1 MRFLSDAAK
10 LHKLHFMNSLLSSF
24 KICHW
29 LLMLACLCLAN
40 QARAYIDMAPTLV
53 KVIGDSQRIETVEVV
68 QFDPQKHT
76 LDLKAVR
83 ALKGNLDADL
93 IHHDVA
99 SAGGSVIPRAIQQ
112 WAEPGA
118 RGVLFISRTTQLLCL
133 GEGWYAVRSIGNG
146 GWKLGADRLDLPLA
160 YYGPVSRLA
169 DGIALMLAG
178 KDTVLTTVQHGV
190 DDAASFDLALN
201 RASLPGVIRVQR
213 IRANLSMPQTV
224 MAVSANPAYVIGK
237 GRVGEEDLPALLA
250 QLKDSDA
257 SVRAEAT
264 GELGDLGRKANGAE
278 TDLTALLNDKSP
290 GVRFAS
296 AATLLCIHKDN
307 QAAVE
312 TLAKGLKDSDPVV
325 RRDAAKA
332 TGRSSF
338 GAAPLIAPLALLLK
352 DNDESVRLAALQA
365 VSLLGP
371 IAAAAAPSVVPLLDD
386 QSLCIDAADTLGRI
400 GPSARPVPSRLTE
413 MLSSDQETIQWAAVR
428 AMAQIGGKESHPAVD
443 FIKKKMPGATEI
455 NSYNMMIYLSLIG
468 PDAVDAIPTAQ
479 NARITHPVLP
489 SATVWAIRAS
499 SFPWEDN
506 GGMRGFGGRGGPGGP
521 GGGGRGGF
529 GGGGPGGAGF
539 DLNSTMYEAFI
550 RELGERL
557 RPLALTLVNR
567 IMDGTA
573 GNVPTWGYKLLACAP
588 DESATKLSAYLTDSQ
603 LVVRERATVALGYMG
618 TAASPAADQVSHA
631 IGKAETEQERRLLEW
646 CLREISN

>member
-1 MRFLSDAAK
+1 
-10 LHKLHFMNSLLSSF
+10 
-24 KICHW
+24 
-29 LLMLACLCLAN
+29 
-40 QARAYIDMAPTLV
+40 
-53 KVIGDSQRIETVEVV
+53 
-68 QFDPQKHT
+68 
-76 LDLKAVR
+76 
-83 ALKGNLDADL
+83 
-93 IHHDVA
+93 
-99 SAGGSVIPRAIQQ
+99 
-112 WAEPGA
+112 
-118 RGVLFISRTTQLLCL
+118 
-133 GEGWYAVRSIGNG
+133 
-146 GWKLGADRLDLPLA
+146 
-160 YYGPVSRLA
+160 
-169 DGIALMLAG
+169 
-178 KDTVLTTVQHGV
+178 
-190 DDAASFDLALN
+190 
-201 RASLPGVIRVQR
+201 
-213 IRANLSMPQTV
+213 
-224 MAVSANPAYVIGK
+224 
-237 GRVGEEDLPALLA
+237 
-250 QLKDSDA
+250 
-257 SVRAEAT
+257 
-264 GELGDLGRKANGAE
+264 
-278 TDLTALLNDKSP
+278 
-290 GVRFAS
+290 
-296 AATLLCIHKDN
+296 
-307 QAAVE
+307 
-312 TLAKGLKDSDPVV
+312 
-325 RRDAAKA
+325 
-332 TGRSSF
+332 
-338 GAAPLIAPLALLLK
+338 
-352 DNDESVRLAALQA
+352 
-365 VSLLGP
+365 
-371 IAAAAAPSVVPLLDD
+371 
-386 QSLCIDAADTLGRI
+386 
-400 GPSARPVPSRLTE
+400 
-413 MLSSDQETIQWAAVR
+413 MLSSDQEAIQWAALR

>member
-1 MRFLSDAAK
+1 
-10 LHKLHFMNSLLSSF
+10 
-24 KICHW
+24 
-29 LLMLACLCLAN
+29 MLACLSLIN
-40 QARAYIDMAPTLV
+40 EARAYIDMAPTLV

-68 QFDPQKHT
+68 QFDPQKHA

-99 SAGGSVIPRAIQQ
+99 SAGSSVIPRAIQQ

-118 RGVLFISRTTQLLCL
+118 RGVLFISRSTQLLCL
-133 GEGWYAVRSIGNG
+133 GEGWYALRSAGNG
-146 GWKLGADRLDLPLA
+146 GWKLGTDRLDLPLA

-213 IRANLSMPQTV
+213 IRANMSMPQNV
-224 MAVSANPAYVIGK
+224 MAVSANPAYIIGK

-257 SVRAEAT
+257 TVRAEAAD
-264 GELGDLGRKANGAE
+264 ELGDLGRKANGAE
-278 TDLTALLNDKSP
+278 KDLTALLNDKSP

-296 AATLLCIHKDN
+296 AATLLCIRKDN
-307 QAAVE
+307 TAAVD

-332 TGRSSF
+332 TGRSGS
-338 GAAPLIAPLALLLK
+338 GAAPLIAPLAALLK

-386 QSLCIDAADTLGRI
+386 QTMCIDAADALGRI
-400 GPSARPVPSRLTE
+400 GPGARPVPNRLTE
-413 MLSSDQETIQWAAVR
+413 MLSSDQEAIQWVAVR

-443 FIKKKMPGATEI
+443 FIKKKMPGASEI
-455 NSYNMMIYLSLIG
+455 NAYNMMIYLSLIG
-468 PDAVDAIPTAQ
+468 PDATDAISTAQ
-479 NARITHPVLP
+479 NANIMHPVLP
-489 SATVWAIRAS
+489 SATVWAIQANS
-499 SFPWEDN
+499 YPWEN
-506 GGMRGFGGRGGPGGP
+506 SGGMRGGGRGGFDGGGP
-521 GGGGRGGF
+521 GGF
-529 GGGGPGGAGF
+529 GGGGPGGSPGGFGGGGPGGF
-539 DLNSTMYEAFI
+539 DLSSTLYEAYI
-550 RELGERL
+550 RELGGRL
-557 RPLALTLVNR
+557 RPLALTLMNR
-567 IMDGTA
+567 IVDGTA
-573 GNVPTWGYKLLACAP
+573 GNIPTWGYKLLACAP
-588 DESATKLSAYLTDSQ
+588 DESVSKLSACLTDTN
-603 LVVRERATVALGYMG
+603 LTVRERAAVALGYMG
-618 TAASPAADQVSHA
+618 AAADAASDPVSHA
-631 IGKAETEQERRLLEW
+631 IGKAETEQERHLLEW
-646 CLREISN
+646 CLREVSN

>member
-1 MRFLSDAAK
+1 
-10 LHKLHFMNSLLSSF
+10 
-24 KICHW
+24 
-29 LLMLACLCLAN
+29 MLACLCLVN

-53 KVIGDSQRIETVEVV
+53 KVIGDSQRIELVEVV

-76 LDLKAVR
+76 LDLKPVR
-83 ALKGNLDADL
+83 ALKGKPDADL

-99 SAGGSVIPRAIQQ
+99 ATNSSVIPRVIRQ

-133 GEGWYAVRSIGNG
+133 GEGWYAVRSAGNG
-146 GWKLGADRLDLPLA
+146 GWKLGTDRNDLPLA

-213 IRANLSMPQTV
+213 IRANMSMPQTV
-224 MAVSANPAYVIGK
+224 MAVSANPAYLIGK

-257 SVRAEAT
+257 TVRAEAAD
-264 GELGDLGRKANGAE
+264 ELGDLGRKAIGAE
-278 TDLTALLNDKSP
+278 KDLTALLNDKSP

-296 AATLLCIHKDN
+296 AATLLCIRKDN
-307 QAAVE
+307 TAAVD
-312 TLAKGLKDSDPVV
+312 TLAKGLKDSNPVV

-332 TGRSSF
+332 TGRSGS
-338 GAAPLIAPLALLLK
+338 GAAPLIAPLAMLLK

-386 QSLCIDAADTLGRI
+386 QTMCIDAADALGRI
-400 GPSARPVPSRLTE
+400 GPGARPVPSRLAE
-413 MLSSDQETIQWAAVR
+413 MLSSDQEAIQWAAVR

-443 FIKKKMPGATEI
+443 FIKKKMPGASEI
-455 NSYNMMIYLSLIG
+455 NAYNMMIYLSLIG
-468 PDAVDAIPTAQ
+468 PDATDAISTAQ
-479 NARITHPVLP
+479 NAPIMHPVLP
-489 SATVWAIRAS
+489 SATVWAIQANS
-499 SFPWEDN
+499 YPWEN
-506 GGMRGFGGRGGPGGP
+506 GGGMRGFGGRGGM
-521 GGGGRGGF
+521 GGGGRGGMGGGGGPGGF
-529 GGGGPGGAGF
+529 GGGGPGGPGGFGGGGPGGGPGGF
-539 DLNSTMYEAFI
+539 DLSSTLYEAYI

-557 RPLALTLVNR
+557 RPLALKLVQQ
-567 IMDGTA
+567 ITDGTA
-573 GNVPTWGYKLLACAP
+573 NNVPTWGYKLLACAP
-588 DESATKLSAYLTDSQ
+588 DESIKKLSACLTDTN
-603 LVVRERATVALGYMG
+603 LTVRERATVALGYMG
-618 TAASPAADQVSHA
+618 ATADTTTDQLSHA
-631 IGKAETEQERRLLEW
+631 IAKAETEQERHLLEW
-646 CLREISN
+646 CLREVSN